1 MIKKKEVQIVVKCS
15 EELRMIFVDSCKKQD
30 SNASR
35 EIRKFMRDYI
45 KINGQNE
52 LEL

>member
-1 MIKKKEVQIVVKCS
+1 MTKQKEVQIVIKCS
-15 EELRMIFVDSCKKQD
+15 EELRKSFVSICKKED

-35 EIRKFMRDYI
+35 EIRNFMRDYI
-45 KINGQNE
+45 KKNGQNE